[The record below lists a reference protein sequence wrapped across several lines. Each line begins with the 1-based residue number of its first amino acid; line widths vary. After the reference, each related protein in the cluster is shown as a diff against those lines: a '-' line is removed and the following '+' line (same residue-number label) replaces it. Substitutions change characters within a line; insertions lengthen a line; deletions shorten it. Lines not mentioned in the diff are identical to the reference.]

1 MMWIVGLDG
10 PCNERFAT
18 MKFLTIAAG
27 ALLLAGSPA
36 LADHHGGMTK
46 TVVETAMASP
56 QHETLVAAVTA
67 AGLADTLSGSG
78 PFTVFAPTDAAFAA
92 LPAGTVDTLLKPEN
106 RTQLQSVLTYHVVPG
121 KVKAADL
128 VSLIQANG
136 GEARLTTVAGG
147 ELVARV
153 ESGKVVLTDATGGT
167 ATVVAADIAAS
178 NGVIHATD
186 AVSLPG

>member
-1 MMWIVGLDG
+1 
-10 PCNERFAT
+10 

-27 ALLLAGSPA
+27 ALLLAGAPA
-36 LADHHGGMTK
+36 FANHHGEKGK
-46 TVVETAMASP
+46 TVVETAIASP
-56 QHETLVAAVTA
+56 QHGTLVAAVTA
-67 AGLADTLSGSG
+67 ADLAATLGGKG

-106 RTQLQSVLTYHVVPG
+106 KATLQAVLTYHVVAG

-128 VSLIQANG
+128 IALIEAG
-136 GEARLTTVAGG
+136 DGEARLKTVAGG

-153 ESGKVVLTDATGGT
+153 EGGKVVLTDGAGGT

>member
-1 MMWIVGLDG
+1 
-10 PCNERFAT
+10 

-27 ALLLAGSPA
+27 ALLLAGTPA
-36 LADHHGGMTK
+36 LAKHHGEKKM

-56 QHETLVAAVTA
+56 EHETLVAAVTA
-67 AGLADTLSGSG
+67 ADLAATLQGSG

-106 RTQLQSVLTYHVVPG
+106 KARLQAVLTYHVVPG
-121 KVKAADL
+121 KVKASDL
-128 VSLIQANG
+128 LSLIEANG
-136 GEARLTTVAGG
+136 GEARLKTVAGG
-147 ELVARV
+147 ELRAR
-153 ESGKVVLTDATGGT
+153 KVVLTDAAGGT

-178 NGVIHATD
+178 NGVIHATN

>member
-1 MMWIVGLDG
+1 
-10 PCNERFAT
+10 
-18 MKFLTIAAG
+18 MKILTIAAG
-27 ALLLAGSPA
+27 ALLLAGAPA
-36 LADHHGGMTK
+36 LANHHGEKGK
-46 TVVETAMASP
+46 TVVETAVASP

-67 AGLADTLSGSG
+67 ADLAATLGGKG

-106 RTQLQSVLTYHVVPG
+106 KAKLQAVLTYHVVPG
-121 KVKAADL
+121 KVKVADL
-128 VSLIQANG
+128 IELIRTSG
-136 GEARLTTVAGG
+136 GQARLKTVGGG
-147 ELVARV
+147 ELMAKVAD
-153 ESGKVVLTDATGGT
+153 GKVVLTDATGGT

>member
-1 MMWIVGLDG
+1 
-10 PCNERFAT
+10 

-27 ALLLAGSPA
+27 ALLLAGAPA
-36 LADHHGGMTK
+36 LANHHAEKGK
-46 TVVETAMASP
+46 TVVETAIASP
-56 QHETLVAAVTA
+56 QHGTLVAAVTA
-67 AGLADTLSGSG
+67 ADLAATLGGKG
-78 PFTVFAPTDAAFAA
+78 PFTVFAPTDEAFAA

-106 RTQLQSVLTYHVVPG
+106 KATLQAVLTYHVVAG

-128 VSLIQANG
+128 VALIEAGG
-136 GEARLTTVAGG
+136 GEARLKTVAGG

-153 ESGKVVLTDATGGT
+153 RDGKVVLTDAAGGT

>member
-1 MMWIVGLDG
+1 MGRWTAVQRKVR
-10 PCNERFAT
+10 N
-18 MKFLTIAAG
+18 MKILTIAAG
-27 ALLLAGSPA
+27 AMLLVGAPA
-36 LADHHGGMTK
+36 LGNHHGEKGK

-67 AGLADTLSGSG
+67 ADLAATLGSEG

-92 LPAGTVDTLLKPEN
+92 LPAETVATLLKPEN
-106 RTQLQSVLTYHVVPG
+106 KAKLQAVLTYHVVPG

-128 VSLIQANG
+128 VALIEANG
-136 GEARLTTVAGG
+136 GQARLKTVAGG
-147 ELVARV
+147 ELLARIDD
-153 ESGKVVLTDATGGT
+153 GKVVLTDAAGGT
-167 ATVVAADIAAS
+167 ATVIAADISAS

>member
-1 MMWIVGLDG
+1 MQGSVDG
-10 PCNERFAT
+10 PMRKVRT

-27 ALLLAGSPA
+27 TLLLAATPA
-36 LADHHGGMTK
+36 LANHHEEMAK
-46 TVVETAMASP
+46 TVVETAIASP
-56 QHETLVAAVTA
+56 QHETLVAAVKA
-67 AGLADTLSGSG
+67 ADLAATLGGEG

-92 LPAGTVDTLLKPEN
+92 LPAGTVETLLKPEN
-106 RTQLQSVLTYHVVPG
+106 KKTLQAVLTYHVVAG

-128 VSLIQANG
+128 ISMIEAGG
-136 GEARLTTVAGG
+136 GEARLKTVAGG

-153 ESGKVVLTDATGGT
+153 DDGKVVLTDATGGT

>member
-1 MMWIVGLDG
+1 MRIM
-10 PCNERFAT
+10 
-18 MKFLTIAAG
+18 TIAAG
-27 ALLLAGSPA
+27 ALLLAAAPPA
-36 LADHHGGMTK
+36 LANHHADKAMTL
-46 TVVETAMASP
+46 VETAVASP
-56 QHETLVAAVTA
+56 QHETLVAAVKA
-67 AGLADTLSGSG
+67 ADLAATLSGKG

-106 RTQLQSVLTYHVVPG
+106 KQQLQAVLTYHVVAG

-128 VSLIQANG
+128 LTLIEAG
-136 GEARLTTVAGG
+136 GGTAELETVAGG
-147 ELVARV
+147 KLTASVMN
-153 ESGKVVLTDATGGT
+153 GKVLVTDAAGRT